1 VSHTSRFVGIDISK
15 SSFDICILPERQVA
29 SFANTAE
36 GIAGF
41 IALMADLA
49 GADLV
54 GIERLVIEPTG
65 GYERGVVDALLAA
78 HLPVAKVNAK
88 QVRQFARAC
97 GQLSKT
103 DRIDAFVLADYGR
116 RMESK
121 VLAPSSPEQT
131 MLVDLVSRYRQ
142 LSHMIVQEKN
152 RREKL
157 TRNADGRTRAWIEE
171 TLRFLIEQRQS
182 VVDAMTA
189 CLKTD
194 AALKS
199 KADVL
204 MSLKGIGLRTACF
217 LIAGLPELGLVD
229 KGQIAKLVGVAPL
242 NRDSGLMRGKRMI
255 AGGRRPVRDALYVA
269 ALPAIRFDP
278 DMKALFQ
285 RLKAKGKPGKV
296 ALVAVMRRMI
306 VILNARMRD
315 HIAIRL
321 DC

>member
-1 VSHTSRFVGIDISK
+1 MSHTSRFVGIDISK

-41 IALMADLA
+41 IALM
-49 GADLV
+49 ADLV

-103 DRIDAFVLADYGR
+103 DRIDAFVLADNGR

-199 KADVL
+199 KAAVL

-278 DMKALFQ
+278 DMKALFL

-296 ALVAVMRRMI
+296 ALVAVMRKMI

-315 HIAIRL
+315 HRATVL
-321 DC
+321 DA